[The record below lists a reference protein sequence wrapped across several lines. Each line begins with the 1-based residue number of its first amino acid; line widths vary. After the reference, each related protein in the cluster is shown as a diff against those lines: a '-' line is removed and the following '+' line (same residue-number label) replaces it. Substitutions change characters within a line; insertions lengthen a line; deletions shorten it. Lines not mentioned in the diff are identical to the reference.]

1 MALALDRRVDTSSA
15 DASCRHYPS
24 ARRACLRGQAD
35 ALRQQALALWH
46 RAHAQFLAG
55 EDPGPWEREA
65 CDAETRYRQATAAL
79 LVIGGELGES
89 ADATQ

>member
-1 MALALDRRVDTSSA
+1 MDTSSA
-15 DASCRHYPS
+15 DSQCRRYLE

-35 ALRQQALALWH
+35 TLRQQALALWH

-79 LVIGGELGES
+79 LAISGELGES
-89 ADATQ
+89 REAPQ